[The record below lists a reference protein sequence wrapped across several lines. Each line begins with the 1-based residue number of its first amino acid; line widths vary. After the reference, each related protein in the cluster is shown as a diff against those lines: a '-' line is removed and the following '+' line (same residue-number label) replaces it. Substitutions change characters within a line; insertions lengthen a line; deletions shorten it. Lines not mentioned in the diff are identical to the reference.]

1 MAYTF
6 WLEDVSSAGD
16 ESSHGSADET
26 SDDEASS
33 SASVGA
39 SGFVACM
46 CWRVS
51 LDGQE
56 VGEDSAGHG
65 EVSAL
70 PLAPEVSAARSEP
83 EVPASSGANVWAIGV
98 LNGACC
104 AQVRLQAFAPLHHR
118 RHVPT

>member
-56 VGEDSAGHG
+56 VDEDSAGHG
-65 EVSAL
+65 ESQLYHLHLKSPPRAVSL
-70 PLAPEVSAARSEP
+70 KFRPLQVQMS
-83 EVPASSGANVWAIGV
+83 VV
-98 LNGACC
+98 NGACC